1 MKFKSNIIPK
11 CQNGTSTKTGNA
23 RRSVEDRLEQ
33 VKELLS
39 SGEPFVYAMPRRYSK
54 NEITGRLGSERVIYD
69 GQDLD
74 YISRNID
81 HGDTVWLLPAH
92 TMLKSRNGKLS
103 LTWMG
108 PYGDTDASD
117 FPEYV
122 NGSKRMADSLYNI
135 KTKIP
140 LYSDDDKEYMF
151 YRINCN
157 SLHK

>member
-39 SGEPFVYAMPRRYSK
+39 SGEPFVYAMPRHYSK
-54 NEITGRLGSERVIYD
+54 NEITGRLGSERAIYD
-69 GQDLD
+69 GKDLD

-81 HGDTVWLLPAH
+81 NGDTVWLLPQHA
-92 TMLKSRNGKLS
+92 MLKSKNGKLS
-103 LTWMG
+103 LTYMG
-108 PYGDTDASD
+108 PYGDTDVSD
-117 FPEYV
+117 FQEYV
-122 NGSKRMADSLYNI
+122 NGSKRIADSLYNI

-140 LYSDDDKEYMF
+140 LYSDDDRERLF
-151 YRINCN
+151 YEIDYNFRN
-157 SLHK
+157 K